1 MSVNMPSLKEL
12 MIDVSRRRSCI
23 NRLDRPDF
31 KDLVLKVFHQEV
43 EEFRLSHA
51 IRCAVGVR
59 VGDVVDDVGPHA
71 PVQAHELDDRDELAK
86 GVAALA
92 VEADHPYDAWK
103 QLQGEEAA
111 AAGLPRAMGVGDV
124 LADEQNALL
133 LLNYWGFD
141 PAAWFDPEASKNP
154 FAREGA
160 PEAAQES
167 TRETAEQV
175 V

>member
-1 MSVNMPSLKEL
+1 MGSMPSYRIFL
-12 MIDVSRRRSCI
+12 
-23 NRLDRPDF
+23 LDEARIPDF
-31 KDLVLKVFHQEV
+31 RDRAPKPGAAVLKPTHY
-43 EEFRLSHA
+43 EET
-51 IRCAVGVR
+51 
-59 VGDVVDDVGPHA
+59 
-71 PVQAHELDDRDELAK
+71 
-86 GVAALA
+86 LA

-160 PEAAQES
+160 PEVAEES